1 MEFAKY
7 SHSTFIVLFSFVLL
21 LVIIP
26 KSETVSTRIYF
37 ARCDFA
43 GFSCVT
49 NNGKYHIVYQ
59 CPANEKVRPTIITAF
74 NIINLQFENF
84 NNQKLKRKIRKNEI
98 FLVTI

>member
-1 MEFAKY
+1 MEFVKY
-7 SHSTFIVLFSFVLL
+7 SHSIFVLFPFILL

-49 NNGKYHIVYQ
+49 NNGKYHIIYQ
-59 CPANEKVRPTIITAF
+59 CPPNEKVRVAIITV
-74 NIINLQFENF
+74 NTIINLQLYT
-84 NNQKLKRKIRKNEI
+84 NN
-98 FLVTI
+98 